1 MTYSARPYS
10 ALPYA
15 ADGLDFRAY
24 FDMIMDLSASLT
36 LKIYV
41 STGAGYASL
50 PGDALPN
57 QPFRGVLKSFS
68 FTRSIMQNDIGQ
80 FTTGSGQLIIDNA
93 DAEYDF
99 LPLSYAIDGRPITL
113 KVGRRDASYDQAFT
127 LARLTASAWNIDTDS
142 ITIDLVDFSYK
153 LEVPMQPNVYAGTG
167 GVDGGAD
174 LAGKRKPLCFG
185 NPLNV
190 SPVRWCRACLI
201 YQVHDGSVA
210 GIDNV
215 YDQARG
221 ADRGWRRREL
231 CGAGSRQ
238 RFDGPLPDLQCARP
252 VQARQHRSRL
262 VTADVR
268 GENGAGYIEKSADIV
283 RWALGHRTVLQD
295 PADLDTGSFATVNA
309 AQPAPIDYFIGPDDN
324 LTVAAFIQNV
334 MGGIGGWGG
343 HKLDGTFEVRIFEAP
358 SGPRWQAFTRGDM
371 LGGDIKRE
379 PLPSKYQPPAY
390 RWRVP
395 YQRNWTVQTSDLA
408 GSVSA
413 TRRAFLSQ
421 DVRLAEA
428 SSATIQTDH
437 PFAQDRDPV
446 ASYFK
451 NQTDAAAEAARLIDL
466 FKTTRAIY
474 RMTVPRRALRRDVG
488 DQITVTHPRFDLSQ
502 GRAMIVLETAVNVVV
517 QDGTVDSVEIAAYG

>member
-1 MTYSARPYS
+1 
-10 ALPYA
+10 LPYA
-15 ADGLDFRAY
+15 ADGRDFRAY

-50 PGDALPN
+50 PGDALTN
-57 QPFRGVLKSFS
+57 QPFRGVLRSFS

-153 LEVPMQPNVYAGTG
+153 LEVPMQPNVYGGTG

-185 NPLNV
+185 NPQNI
-190 SPVRWCRACLI
+190 SPVALVPSLLI

-215 YDQARG
+215 YDKAAALIG
-221 ADRGWRRREL
+221 DGDVANYAALTAASVATGHYKTCNSL
-231 CGAGSRQ
+231 GLFKLGSAAAG
-238 RFDGPLPDLQCARP
+238 
-252 VQARQHRSRL
+252 L

-343 HKLDGTFEVRIFEAP
+343 HKLDGTFEVRIFNAP
-358 SGPRWQAFTRGDM
+358 SGSSMASFVRGDM

-451 NQTDAAAEAARLIDL
+451 NQADAAAEAARLIDL
-466 FKTTRAIY
+466 FKTTRAVY

-488 DQITVTHPRFDLSQ
+488 DQISVTHPRFDLSQ
-502 GRAMIVLETAVNVVV
+502 GRAMIVLETAVNVAV
-517 QDGTVDSVEIAAYG
+517 QDGTVDSVEIVAYG